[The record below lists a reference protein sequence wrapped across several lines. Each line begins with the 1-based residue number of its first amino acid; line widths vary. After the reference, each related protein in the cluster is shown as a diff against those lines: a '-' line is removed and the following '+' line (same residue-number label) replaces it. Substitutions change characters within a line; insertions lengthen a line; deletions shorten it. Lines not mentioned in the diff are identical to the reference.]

1 MGAAE
6 VMFSQYLETE
16 RKFEGKW
23 FALKGG
29 KLIALADTN
38 EELWRKLL
46 EIKAKDVLIGY
57 APTKAERE
65 AGCLYVIFC

>member
-1 MGAAE
+1 MSADE
-6 VMFSQYLETE
+6 VVFSRYLETE

-23 FALKGG
+23 FALKRGE
-29 KLIALADTN
+29 LIALADTN

-46 EIKAKDVLIGY
+46 EIGERDVLIGY

>member
-1 MGAAE
+1 MSETKG
-6 VMFSQYLETE
+6 MLSQYLETE

-29 KLIALADTN
+29 ELIALADTN
-38 EELWRKLL
+38 GELWGKLREL
-46 EIKAKDVLIGY
+46 DARDVLIGY

-65 AGCLYVIFC
+65 ADCLYVIFR